1 MRPRLAGVGAA
12 VVSGFL
18 IAALLLGFAVTRGA
32 VDPGFHGMASVVA
45 AAFAIGSHVRR
56 GGGWDL
62 LAVVLLLATVALGT
76 AANVGNGL
84 VHAAVAIVATAVSV
98 GLHLLPR

>member
-1 MRPRLAGVGAA
+1 MRPRLARVWAA

-18 IAALLLGFAVTRGA
+18 VAPSLLGFAVTRGA
-32 VDPGFHGMASVVA
+32 VDSGLHGMASLVA
-45 AAFAIGSHVRR
+45 AAFAIGSDVRR
-56 GGGWDL
+56 AGGWDF
-62 LAVVLLLATVALGT
+62 LAVVLLLVTVGLGT
-76 AANVGNGL
+76 AVDVGSGL